1 MGKSSLARQFARREL
16 RSNSVHGMEDPANE
30 GTPQRPFGGTCQA
43 HPIRTSTFHS
53 RKSGAP
59 EQRSG
64 SHVHEGRDKMLTRL
78 SCKLQEKRRTFTF
91 GFEIDEDAARTRDRK
106 HDPPLE
112 DIVRD
117 LDSWNLGKD
126 EHVKKRSKKKEGRKR
141 RDKDRADKSAYRNN
155 SKPSGHQLP
164 GVIPPLSPFDQP
176 SIHTSVQLHPQP
188 VIGKCFKD
196 IVFS

>member
-1 MGKSSLARQFARREL
+1 
-16 RSNSVHGMEDPANE
+16 
-30 GTPQRPFGGTCQA
+30 
-43 HPIRTSTFHS
+43 
-53 RKSGAP
+53 
-59 EQRSG
+59 
-64 SHVHEGRDKMLTRL
+64 MLTRL

-141 RDKDRADKSAYRNN
+141 RDKYRADKSAYRNN

-164 GVIPPLSPFDQP
+164 GVIPPLSPSDQP